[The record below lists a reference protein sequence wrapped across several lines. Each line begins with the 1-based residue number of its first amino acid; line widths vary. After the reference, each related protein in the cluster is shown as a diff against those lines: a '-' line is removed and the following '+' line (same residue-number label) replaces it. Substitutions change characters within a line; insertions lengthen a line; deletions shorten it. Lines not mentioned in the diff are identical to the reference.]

1 MKGRLLAAMLFTCGV
16 AVFSGCGPGNST
28 TQMQMASQSCIMN
41 QAVYNV
47 EGVRQCLP
55 NSTVG
60 FPGVRVSGARQQDD
74 PGAEGNVLSFGDAY
88 ISNSFITTQQATT
101 TSGQSIAVAFING
114 ARVPAVW
121 NLDWDWSINCGQDYV
136 DSYVDPGSLQ
146 VWYRYEH
153 DGIDVQ
159 PVPPT
164 VPTDVCIIGASGI
177 NTASTRFA
185 IIGNFPGSITLGGSA
200 PFFMEF
206 GMPLLYVYNQAGNLV
221 ATETATS
228 VSSDGTQATFPFP
241 STLAQSGYELIP
253 QNQINESP
261 GLAPAGVNLLSIASS
276 QTIAGNPY
284 GVAVGAQSTE
294 TINCVYV
301 MEGPPGH
308 QSMTTQC
315 SESSSN
321 PNIIPVVSLYSA
333 NQVMI
338 GSSYV
343 AVGAN
348 PTAVAT
354 YTAGAIINT
363 TDNSNGY
370 TTTVI
375 SGSLRA
381 IVANS
386 GSNTVTILNTVTAAP
401 VATVT
406 VGNNPVA
413 LAVSSDGTTGYV
425 ANYADSTVTQI
436 NLSTNTP
443 TTTISVGGKPTS
455 VALTS
460 GGTLWA
466 GGAGFLTQVNA
477 SNMSVVGTETVPSR
491 GIHAL
496 SFSDQIGQLVVQSND
511 TTGAVYQDEMD
522 PAAFVAGGTYAAIAS
537 RTISALGTYTVRSQ
551 NLKAFTSTLSTS
563 SVLPITLPGAGPLV
577 VQDGW
582 LVVAA
587 TPTGFTITDIS
598 GHQVLISQATASP
611 IAAIAVDPNLN
622 IAYLTEPD
630 SNTILTVPL
639 PGTN

>member
-1 MKGRLLAAMLFTCGV
+1 
-16 AVFSGCGPGNST
+16 
-28 TQMQMASQSCIMN
+28 
-41 QAVYNV
+41 
-47 EGVRQCLP
+47 
-55 NSTVG
+55 
-60 FPGVRVSGARQQDD
+60 
-74 PGAEGNVLSFGDAY
+74 
-88 ISNSFITTQQATT
+88 
-101 TSGQSIAVAFING
+101 
-114 ARVPAVW
+114 
-121 NLDWDWSINCGQDYV
+121 
-136 DSYVDPGSLQ
+136 
-146 VWYRYEH
+146 
-153 DGIDVQ
+153 
-159 PVPPT
+159 
-164 VPTDVCIIGASGI
+164 
-177 NTASTRFA
+177 
-185 IIGNFPGSITLGGSA
+185 
-200 PFFMEF
+200 
-206 GMPLLYVYNQAGNLV
+206 
-221 ATETATS
+221 
-228 VSSDGTQATFPFP
+228 
-241 STLAQSGYELIP
+241 
-253 QNQINESP
+253 
-261 GLAPAGVNLLSIASS
+261 
-276 QTIAGNPY
+276 
-284 GVAVGAQSTE
+284 
-294 TINCVYV
+294 
-301 MEGPPGH
+301 
-308 QSMTTQC
+308 
-315 SESSSN
+315 
-321 PNIIPVVSLYSA
+321 
-333 NQVMI
+333 
-338 GSSYV
+338 V